1 MEADTS
7 GYTLASIVRWA
18 AEHAVD
24 GHMDITAAMPA
35 DRQKMKTALA
45 LKMALIAGD
54 AAEGGWDT
62 SLYPAALKASVV
74 ADLVAFSGSTVVTDS
89 MSAEAYSVC
98 ARAITSL
105 QVRGFACKFDTMC
118 DDAIGIANAMDGNL

>member
-1 MEADTS
+1 
-7 GYTLASIVRWA
+7 
-18 AEHAVD
+18 
-24 GHMDITAAMPA
+24 MDITAAMPA
-35 DRQKMKTALA
+35 DRQKLKTALA

-89 MSAEAYSVC
+89 ISAEAYSVC

-105 QVRGFACKFDTMC
+105 QVRGFACKCDTMC
-118 DDAIGIANAMDGNL
+118 DDEIGIANAMGGNL